1 MVTICGETEN
11 LEIEDGVRGDVCT
24 LKAVTNGFKFANV
37 RSYSGRRHGAAEDL
51 SDFDLSGAEHGCL
64 VMSGG

>member
-1 MVTICGETEN
+1 MVTICGEAEN

-24 LKAVTNGFKFANV
+24 LKAVANEFKFANV

-51 SDFDLSGAEHGCL
+51 FDFVLSRADHGCL